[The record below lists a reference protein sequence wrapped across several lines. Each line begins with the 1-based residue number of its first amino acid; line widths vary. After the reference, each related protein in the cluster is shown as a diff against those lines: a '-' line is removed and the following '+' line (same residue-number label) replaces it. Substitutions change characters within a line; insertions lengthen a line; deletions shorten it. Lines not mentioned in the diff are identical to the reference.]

1 MGVVCSPLFHII
13 PSQLTCEFQASRV
26 WPQMTNRSNSYTHMA
41 KIDALYNGYFPKYG
55 NNRFW
60 TVHISLTLSMVT
72 LHCLV
77 CGSSIPGLFQTSSGL
92 LPFLEDT
99 VSIDDYR
106 YLLIFHFPEHW
117 IFFLNKITT
126 IGNSVPDPQ
135 SLDAWHVVFHIGML
149 AEWWIRRR
157 IRSLFKFYI
166 LVNNISINFP
176 KRLKHV

>member
-117 IFFLNKITT
+117 IFFLTKSLR
-126 IGNSVPDPQ
+126 SVIQ
-135 SLDAWHVVFHIGML
+135 CRTHNRLML
-149 AEWWIRRR
+149 GTSFSTSACWRSDESGGGFEVCLSFIYWWIT
-157 IRSLFKFYI
+157 
-166 LVNNISINFP
+166 FP
-176 KRLKHV
+176 